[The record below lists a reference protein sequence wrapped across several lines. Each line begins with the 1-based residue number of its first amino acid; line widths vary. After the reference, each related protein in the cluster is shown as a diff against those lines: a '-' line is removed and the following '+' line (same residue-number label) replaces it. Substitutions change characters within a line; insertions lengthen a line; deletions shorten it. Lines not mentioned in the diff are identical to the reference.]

1 MTPAEPSFAT
11 VHGSPGA
18 RVRALGLAVTYWPFL
33 AALFLMGWFLHAALP
48 ARMPPAAAAVALL
61 LLVLA
66 AWTALGRAG
75 RRYRS
80 YLKGARGEEI
90 VARELSLLPADWTVF
105 HGVPRGGFEAMCG
118 GGDFDHVVLGPG
130 ALYVV
135 ETKNWAGPVRLEGA
149 TVSAGGVPA
158 TRSPVAQV
166 RREANALRR
175 RLARVLPPGMPVR
188 GVVCFASNGLE
199 RDAADVDGTPLC
211 NVRELRSLLLAGR
224 DPSVGPERRRLLVE
238 ALLSERGQLP

>member
-1 MTPAEPSFAT
+1 MNDESAFAT

-18 RVRALGLAVTYWPFL
+18 RARASGLAATYWPFL
-33 AALFLMGWFLHAALP
+33 LVLFLAGWFLHAAFPLGI
-48 ARMPPAAAAVALL
+48 PPAAAAAALL
-61 LLVLA
+61 ALALV
-66 AWTALGRAG
+66 AWAALGRAG
-75 RRYRS
+75 RRYGN

-105 HGVPRGGFEAMCG
+105 HGVPRGGLDAMRG

-135 ETKNWAGPVRLEGA
+135 ETKNWSGPVRVEGA
-149 TVSAGGVPA
+149 TVTASGVPA

-175 RLARVLPPGMPVR
+175 RLKRELPPGMPVR
-188 GVVCFASNGLE
+188 GIVCFASNGLD
-199 RDAADVDGTPLC
+199 RDRADVDGTPLC
-211 NVRELRSLLLAGR
+211 NVRELRALLLSGR
-224 DPSVGPERRRLLVE
+224 DTSVGPERRRLLVE
-238 ALLSERGQLP
+238 ALLSVPDGRP

>member
-1 MTPAEPSFAT
+1 MSHEPTFAT

-33 AALFLMGWFLHAALP
+33 LALFLVGWFLHAALP
-48 ARMPPAAAAVALL
+48 APIPPAWAAVALL
-61 LLVLA
+61 LLVLF
-66 AWTALGRAG
+66 AWAALGRAA

-90 VARELSLLPADWTVF
+90 VARELSLLPEDWTVF
-105 HGVPRGGFEAMCG
+105 HGVPRSGFEAMCG

-135 ETKNWAGPVRLEGA
+135 ETKNWAGPVRVDGA
-149 TVSAGGVPA
+149 SVSAAGVPVS
-158 TRSPVAQV
+158 RSPVAQV

-175 RLARVLPPGMPVR
+175 RLRRHLPPGMPVR
-188 GVVCFASNGLE
+188 GIVCFASNGLD
-199 RDAADVDGTPLC
+199 RDRADVDGTPLC
-211 NVRELRSLLLAGR
+211 NVRDLRALLLAGK

-238 ALLSERGQLP
+238 ALLSVPDGQP

>member
-1 MTPAEPSFAT
+1 MVPEPSFAT

-33 AALFLMGWFLHAALP
+33 VVLFLAGWFLHAALP
-48 ARMPPAAAAVALL
+48 VAVRPAAAAGALL
-61 LLVLA
+61 LLALLA
-66 AWTALGRAG
+66 WAALGRAG
-75 RRYRS
+75 RRYRN

-90 VARELSLLPADWTVF
+90 VARELSLLPGDWTVF

-118 GGDFDHVVLGPG
+118 GSDFDHVALGPG

-135 ETKNWAGPVRLEGA
+135 ETKNWAGPVRVEGGA
-149 TVSAGGVPA
+149 VTSGGVPA
-158 TRSPVAQV
+158 SRSPVAQV

-175 RLARVLPPGMPVR
+175 RLARALPPDVPVR

-199 RDAADVDGTPLC
+199 RDHADVDGTPLC
-211 NVRELRSLLLAGR
+211 NVRDLRALLLSAR
-224 DPSVGPERRRLLVE
+224 DPAIGPDRRRALVE
-238 ALLSERGQLP
+238 ELLSVPAGQP

>member
-1 MTPAEPSFAT
+1 MIPEPTFAT

-18 RVRALGLAVTYWPFL
+18 RVRALGLAATYWPFL
-33 AALFLMGWFLHAALP
+33 AALFLGGWLLQAALP
-48 ARMPPAAAAVALL
+48 APVPPAAAAVALL
-61 LLVLA
+61 FVVLG
-66 AWTALGRAG
+66 AWASLGRAG

-90 VARELSLLPADWTVF
+90 VARELSLLPEDWTVF
-105 HGVPRGGFEAMCG
+105 HGVPRGGFDAMCG
-118 GGDFDHVVLGPG
+118 GSDFDHVVLGPG

-149 TVSAGGVPA
+149 TVSAAGVA
-158 TRSPVAQV
+158 ASRSPVAQV

-175 RLARVLPPGMPVR
+175 RLKRELPPDMPVR

-199 RDAADVDGTPLC
+199 PDRADLDGTPLC
-211 NVRELRSLLLAGR
+211 NVRELRALLLAGK
-224 DPSVGPERRRLLVE
+224 DPSIGPERRRLLVE
-238 ALLSERGQLP
+238 ALLAGGQP

>member
-1 MTPAEPSFAT
+1 MNPESDFAV

-33 AALFLMGWFLHAALP
+33 LALFLAGWFFHAALP
-48 ARMPPAAAAVALL
+48 ARIPPEWAAVALL
-61 LLVLA
+61 LLVLF
-66 AWTALGRAG
+66 AWASLGRAA
-75 RRYRS
+75 RRYRR

-90 VARELSLLPADWTVF
+90 VARELSLLPPDWTVF
-105 HGVPRGGFEAMCG
+105 HGVARGGFEGMCG

-135 ETKNWAGPVRLEGA
+135 ETKNWAGPVRVDGA
-149 TVSAGGVPA
+149 SVSAAGVPA
-158 TRSPVAQV
+158 SRSPVAQV

-175 RLARVLPPGMPVR
+175 RLRRQLPPDMPVR

-199 RDAADVDGTPLC
+199 RDRADVDGTPLC
-211 NVRELRSLLLAGR
+211 NVRDLRALLLAGK

-238 ALLSERGQLP
+238 ALLSAPDAAD

>member
-1 MTPAEPSFAT
+1 MLSEPSFAV

-33 AALFLMGWFLHAALP
+33 LVLFLSGWFLHAALP
-48 ARMPPAAAAVALL
+48 VPLPPAWAAGALL
-61 LLVLA
+61 LLVLLA
-66 AWTALGRAG
+66 RAALGRAG
-75 RRYRS
+75 RRYRN

-90 VARELSLLPADWTVF
+90 VARELSLLPGDWTVF

-118 GGDFDHVVLGPG
+118 GSDFDHVVLGPG

-135 ETKNWAGPVRLEGA
+135 ETKNWAGPIRVEGGA
-149 TVSAGGVPA
+149 VTAAGVPA
-158 TRSPVAQV
+158 SRSPVAQV

-175 RLARVLPPGMPVR
+175 RFARLLPPDFPVR

-199 RDAADVDGTPLC
+199 RDRADVDGTPLC
-211 NVRELRSLLLAGR
+211 NVRDLRQLLLSVR
-224 DPSVGPERRRLLVE
+224 DPAVGPDARRALAE
-238 ALLSERGQLP
+238 ALLAVPADQP

>member
-1 MTPAEPSFAT
+1 MIPETTFAT

-18 RVRALGLAVTYWPFL
+18 RVRALGLAATYGPFL
-33 AALFLMGWFLHAALP
+33 AALFVAGWLLHAALP
-48 ARMPPAAAAVALL
+48 VPIPPAAAGAALM
-61 LLVLA
+61 LVVLG
-66 AWTALGRAG
+66 AWAALGRAG

-90 VARELSLLPADWTVF
+90 VARELSLLPEDWTVF
-105 HGVPRGGFEAMCG
+105 HGVARGGLEAMCG

-149 TVSAGGVPA
+149 TVSAGGA
-158 TRSPVAQV
+158 TASRSPVAQV

-175 RLARVLPPGMPVR
+175 RLKRQLPPEMPVR

-199 RDAADVDGTPLC
+199 RDRMDVDGTPLC
-211 NVRELRSLLLAGR
+211 NVRELRALLLAGK
-224 DPSVGPERRRLLVE
+224 DPSIGPERRRLLVE
-238 ALLSERGQLP
+238 ALLAAPEAEP